1 MRKLKLLLTPQL
13 PEDIG
18 EVFLEWT
25 FPEYAKSIRSRLWY
39 LVGAA
44 ILGLLVLY
52 AVLTVNYLF
61 AVILVLAVLIILYQY
76 FQEARRI
83 LVKIGEDGII
93 LDNKFYPWKILK
105 SFWFAY
111 EPPTIK
117 YLYIETN
124 RQVQRYLPVPLEDI
138 NPLTIREILLNY
150 LDEDLEKDDEE
161 LDDTLARIL
170 KIR

>member
-1 MRKLKLLLTPQL
+1 MKKLKLLLTPQL

-18 EVFLEWT
+18 EILLEWT
-25 FPEYAKSIRSRLWY
+25 FPEYAKTTRSRLWY
-39 LVGAA
+39 LVGAV

-76 FQEARRI
+76 FQEARHI
-83 LVKIGEDGII
+83 VVKIGEDGII
-93 LDNKFYPWKILK
+93 LDNKFYPWKILR

-117 YLYIETN
+117 YLYVETKK
-124 RQVQRYLPVPLEDI
+124 QVQRYLPIPLEDV
-138 NPLTIREILLNY
+138 NPLNIREILLNY
-150 LDEDLEKDDEE
+150 IDEDLEKDEEE